1 MNKLEKALEDKRML
15 LGMNK
20 ADFVAKELKM
30 SYPTYQS
37 LIKDPESLQIG
48 KLSFVANYLGV
59 NNLQLIDMSK
69 KEA

>member
-1 MNKLEKALEDKRML
+1 MNKLEKTLEDKRML

-20 ADFVAKELKM
+20 SDFVAKELKM
-30 SYPTYQS
+30 SYQTYQS

-48 KLSFVANYLGV
+48 KLSYVADYLGL
-59 NNLQLIDMSK
+59 NNLQVIELSK